1 MTIKNWPEG
10 ERPREKLLEKGAS
23 ALSDAEL
30 LAILLRT
37 GTQGMSAVHL
47 ARELLRSFGSLRA
60 LFAATLPELQQH
72 KGMGLASFA
81 QFATVRELGKR
92 ILAEEVLHLPTL
104 NQPQAVREY
113 LRLCIGFE
121 SVEVMVAIFLNRQN
135 QVIKYEEI
143 SRGTVA
149 ENTVYVREL
158 AKCALDCFASG
169 VIVAHNHPSG
179 TMAASS
185 EDGIFTQRLQAA
197 LNLLDME
204 LIDHVIVTAQNTW
217 SFREQGLL

>member
-10 ERPREKLLEKGAS
+10 ERPREKLLDKGAS

-47 ARELLRSFGSLRA
+47 ARELLRSFGSLSA
-60 LFAATLPELQQH
+60 LFAARLAELQKH
-72 KGMGLASFA
+72 KGMGLAAFA

-92 ILAEEVLHLPTL
+92 LLAEEVLHRPTL

-113 LRLCIGFE
+113 LRLYIGFE
-121 SVEVMVAIFLNRQN
+121 SVEIMMAIFLNRQN
-135 QVIKYEEI
+135 QVIKIEEM

-149 ENTVYVREL
+149 ENTVYIREL
-158 AKCALDCFASG
+158 AKCSLDCFASG
-169 VIVAHNHPSG
+169 VIIAHNHPSG
-179 TMAASS
+179 TIEASN
-185 EDGIFTQRLQAA
+185 EDYVYTQRLQAA
-197 LNLLDME
+197 LNLLDID
-204 LIDHVIVTAQNTW
+204 LIDHVIVTAQHTL